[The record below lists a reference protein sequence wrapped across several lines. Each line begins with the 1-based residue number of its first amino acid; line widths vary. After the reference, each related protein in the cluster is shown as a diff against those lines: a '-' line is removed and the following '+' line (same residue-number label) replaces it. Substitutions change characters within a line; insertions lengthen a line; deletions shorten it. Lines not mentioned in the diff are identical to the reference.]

1 MIELS
6 RLNPAK
12 LHVKFVDVEEE
23 EFSLPRK
30 YTLTH
35 SDKTGDMFLTIAK
48 NFDEQQISHWY
59 VRFMRD
65 EVLGEWKSKNKSK
78 ELHLIFHI
86 SGGLIFGWAKLRDK
100 IIRSHLKLVFQSIR
114 FGEKKLIQKNR
125 NLDTA
130 PIFAH
135 FISKRK
141 KFNCIENFGQLKD
154 YII

>member
-1 MIELS
+1 MVELS

-12 LHVKFVDVEEE
+12 LHVKFVDIEEE
-23 EFSLPRK
+23 EFNLPRK

-35 SDKTGDMFLTIAK
+35 SDRTGDMFLTIAR

-59 VRFMRD
+59 IRFMRD
-65 EVLGEWKSKNKSK
+65 EVLGEWKSKNKIK
-78 ELHLIFHI
+78 ELHLFFHI
-86 SGGLIFGWAKLRDK
+86 SGGLIFGWARLRDK

-114 FGEKKLIQKNR
+114 YGEKKLIQKNSY
-125 NLDTA
+125 LGTS

-135 FISKRK
+135 FVSKRK
-141 KFNCIENFGQLKD
+141 KFNSIEKFGQLED